1 MNVRASTH
9 CCDDRRSSAFAF
21 VGLYFNDDIAVD
33 NMYVY
38 LLLRI
43 VFVYSISIRNPQYP
57 NCGPVFQIS
66 QRPQDSLFLPGM
78 VRPAWQNDR
87 LATAASY
94 KSSDHN

>member
-43 VFVYSISIRNPQYP
+43 VFVYSISIRNTAIPQL
-57 NCGPVFQIS
+57 
-66 QRPQDSLFLPGM
+66 RPSFS
-78 VRPAWQNDR
+78 NFSTSTR
-87 LATAASY
+87 LAFLTRHGAAGVA
-94 KSSDHN
+94 K

>member
-33 NMYVY
+33 NMYEY
-38 LLLRI
+38 LVLYL
-43 VFVYSISIRNPQYP
+43 YLYTLYLNPPYRNPQYP

-78 VRPAWQNDR
+78 VRPASVTR
-87 LATAASY
+87 LALPG
-94 KSSDHN
+94 